1 MQAAVQFD
9 NQLLSCRQA
18 AEWGMQTIQGSF
30 GHLRMPLPVNNVK
43 ARANLIE
50 TCVQLS
56 NVHTRL
62 VGISQIREVFMPIWK
77 EEDGGV
83 WDSFETM
90 FFGQIRQNDRVLR
103 FHLHV
108 DEI

>member
-1 MQAAVQFD
+1 
-9 NQLLSCRQA
+9 
-18 AEWGMQTIQGSF
+18 
-30 GHLRMPLPVNNVK
+30 MPLPVNDAK
-43 ARANLIE
+43 AHANLIE

-56 NVHTRL
+56 NVHTCL

-83 WDSFETM
+83 WDSFEAM
-90 FFGQIRQNDRVLR
+90 FFGQIRQNNHVSR